1 MKKTSFPKSEIKVVL
16 LEGIHEE
23 AVELFKR
30 EGYTNLEYYKTAL
43 EADELLEAMKDAHI
57 LGIRSR
63 TQLTKEVLAK
73 APKLMAVGCFCIGTN
88 QVDLDEARKRAITVF
103 NAPYSNTRSVAELVV
118 AEAIMLARGVPY
130 KNHACHEGGWAKTA
144 KNSHE
149 VRGKILGIIGYG
161 HIGTQVGI
169 LAESMGMKV
178 IYYDIES
185 KLALGNATAVSS
197 LEELL
202 NLSDVVTLH
211 VPQDETTKNLIS
223 QERISQMKEH
233 AILINASRGN
243 VVDLDALAQALKEE
257 RLIGAAIDVFPV
269 EPKSNEDEFISP
281 LRGLRNAILTPH
293 IGGSTMEAQQNI
305 GVEVA
310 SKLVLYSDNGSTVSS
325 VNFPEVS
332 LPKQPGSNRIL
343 HIHQNRPGIL
353 KEVNDEVSKLSL
365 NINAQYLQ
373 TSNEIGYV
381 VLDVSGS
388 EAEALTLFKA
398 MKNIEG
404 TIRSRILY

>member
-1 MKKTSFPKSEIKVVL
+1 MKKTSFPKSDIKVVL
-16 LEGIHEE
+16 LEGVHEE

-43 EADELLEAMKDAHI
+43 EADELLEAIKDAHI

-63 TQLTKEVLAK
+63 TQLTKDVLTH

-88 QVDLDEARKRAITVF
+88 QVDLEEARKRAITVF

-130 KNHACHEGGWAKTA
+130 KNHICHEGGWAKTA

-185 KLALGNATAVSS
+185 KLALGNATSVSS

-211 VPQDETTKNLIS
+211 VPQDETTQNLLS
-223 QERISQMKEH
+223 QDKISQMKEN

-243 VVDLDALAQALKEE
+243 VVDLEALALALKEE
-257 RLIGAAIDVFPV
+257 KLAGAAIDVFPV

-281 LRGLRNAILTPH
+281 LRGLRNVILTPH

-305 GVEVA
+305 GIEVA

-388 EAEALTLFKA
+388 ETDALNLFKA
-398 MKNIEG
+398 MKNIKG